1 MQNGDQRMGYVVFRG
16 RSVGVL
22 PAFSFLGNTV
32 LGLPNAV
39 SRIQVSESKICNFVE
54 VLCMSKYKS
63 DKKGGHVLGTRF
75 LDNLNMS
82 LFEAITHNFDCCQ
95 PQTR

>member
-1 MQNGDQRMGYVVFRG
+1 MQNGDQCMGYVVFRG

-39 SRIQVSESKICNFVE
+39 SRIRVSEPKICNFAE
-54 VLCMSKYKS
+54 VRCMSKYKR
-63 DKKGGHVLGTRF
+63 DKKGSHVLGTRF
-75 LDNLNMS
+75 LDNSNMS
-82 LFEAITHNFDCCQ
+82 LFEATAHNFDCF
-95 PQTR
+95 